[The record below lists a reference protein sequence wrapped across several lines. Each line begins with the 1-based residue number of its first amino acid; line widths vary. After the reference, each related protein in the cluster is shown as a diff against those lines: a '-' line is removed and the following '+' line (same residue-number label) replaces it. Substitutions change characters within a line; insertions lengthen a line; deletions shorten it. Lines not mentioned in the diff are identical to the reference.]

1 MTPDEH
7 AAALC
12 GIALTALLFLPEESH
27 ARRIMRDG
35 MAVLAHEIARLRGQ
49 STEDVQREFEGKVSS

>member
-1 MTPDEH
+1 MTPDEE

-12 GIALTALLFLPEESH
+12 GIAYSALLLLPEESH

-49 STEDVQREFEGKVSS
+49 TPESIQNEFEKRAAS

>member
-12 GIALTALLFLPEESH
+12 GIAYMALLYLPHNTYS
-27 ARRIMRDG
+27 RIAMQMP
-35 MAVLAHEIARLRGQ
+35 MALLVDEIARLRGQ
-49 STEDVQREFEGKVSS
+49 KPEDVQNEFERRAS

>member
-12 GIALTALLFLPEESH
+12 GIAYMALLYLPHDSR
-27 ARRIMRDG
+27 ARHEMQSALAMIRDQ
-35 MAVLAHEIARLRGQ
+35 IARLRGQ